1 MYEVIDI
8 REIEQHKYSGLVR
21 ILRKTD
27 TQNILQI
34 GYLRFK
40 KGDIVEGYLKEK
52 RETLEGNNA
61 LKAVEAGNFL
71 GFFDPPL
78 NNEEESG
85 QKEMLISIALEKGV
99 LDDLDKEF

>member
-8 REIEQHKYSGLVR
+8 REIEQHKYSGLMR

-27 TQNILQI
+27 SQNISQI
-34 GYLRFK
+34 GYLQFK
-40 KGDIVEGYLKEK
+40 RGDVVEGYLKQK
-52 RETLEGNNA
+52 RDTLEGNNA
-61 LKAVEAGNFL
+61 LKAIEAGNFL

-78 NNEEESG
+78 DNEEESG
-85 QKEMLISIALEKGV
+85 QKERLITIALEKGV

>member
-27 TQNILQI
+27 SQNISQI

-40 KGDIVEGYLKEK
+40 KGDIVEGYLSEK
-52 RETLEGNNA
+52 RETLEGNNV
-61 LKAVEAGNFL
+61 LKAIEAGNFL
-71 GFFDPPL
+71 GFLDPPL

-85 QKEMLISIALEKGV
+85 QKERLISIALEKGV